1 MLCNIKPERSVGLV
15 ENKGSYAFDGPSI
28 HTLDTLSELE
38 FNQMMAE
45 GLAQA
50 KANHGVDLNDAFSEL
65 EI

>member
-1 MLCNIKPERSVGLV
+1 MLCNIKPERSVRLV

-45 GLAQA
+45 GLVQA
-50 KANHGVDLNDAFSEL
+50 KANRGADLDDAFSRL

>member
-1 MLCNIKPERSVGLV
+1 M
-15 ENKGSYAFDGPSI
+15 ENKGSYAFDGPFI
-28 HTLDTLSELE
+28 HTLDTLSEFE

-50 KANHGVDLNDAFSEL
+50 KANHGVGLDDAFNEL

>member
-1 MLCNIKPERSVGLV
+1 M

-28 HTLDTLSELE
+28 HTLDALSELE

-50 KANHGVDLNDAFSEL
+50 KANHGIDLDDAFREL

>member
-1 MLCNIKPERSVGLV
+1 M

-38 FNQMMAE
+38 FNKMMAE

-50 KANHGVDLNDAFSEL
+50 KANQGTDLNDAFDRIECCV
-65 EI
+65 